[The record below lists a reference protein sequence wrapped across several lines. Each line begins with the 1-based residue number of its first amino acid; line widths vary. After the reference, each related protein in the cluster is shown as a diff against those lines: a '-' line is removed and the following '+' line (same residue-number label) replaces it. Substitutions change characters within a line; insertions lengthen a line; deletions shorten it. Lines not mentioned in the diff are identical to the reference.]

1 MCKNITSII
10 KTRAGIL
17 YKCNECDLYQ
27 LVYKNILLEF
37 TAKEFESFRSYL
49 EFLETKHNDKGV
61 EYTTNHKIPIPTLQQ
76 NLFLIF
82 KKQEFEDLKKL
93 VFGPLKQQYHI
104 LKGHEIE
111 YQFLKN

>member
-17 YKCNECDLYQ
+17 YKCNECDLFH

-37 TAKEFESFRSYL
+37 TEKEFESFRSYL
-49 EFLETKHNDKGV
+49 EFLEAKHTEKGH
-61 EYTTNHKIPIPTLQQ
+61 EYTSKHKIPIPTLQQ
-76 NLFLIF
+76 NLFLLF
-82 KKQEFEDLKKL
+82 NKQEFEDLKKL
-93 VFGPLKQQYHI
+93 VFGNLKNQYAL